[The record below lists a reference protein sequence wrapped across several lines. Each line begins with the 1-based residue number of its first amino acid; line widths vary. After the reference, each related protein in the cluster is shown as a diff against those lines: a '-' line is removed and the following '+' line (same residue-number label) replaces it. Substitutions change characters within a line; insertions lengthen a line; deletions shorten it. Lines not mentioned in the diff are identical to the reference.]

1 MPRNNSRADTT
12 IMPGK
17 QRKHGTKDPL
27 PANIGALLTH
37 TEQTLKVTGHDLFK
51 TIFLQHEI
59 IITWPLPAKGCA
71 LSSRRGGREGLLHAC
86 V

>member
-1 MPRNNSRADTT
+1 MPLNNSRADTT
-12 IMPGK
+12 IMLGK

-51 TIFLQHEI
+51 TIFL
-59 IITWPLPAKGCA
+59 
-71 LSSRRGGREGLLHAC
+71 
-86 V
+86 

>member
-1 MPRNNSRADTT
+1 MPLNNSRADTT

-37 TEQTLKVTGHDLFK
+37 TEQTLKVTGHDLYK
-51 TIFLQHEI
+51 TVLKFTI
-59 IITWPLPAKGCA
+59 K
-71 LSSRRGGREGLLHAC
+71 
-86 V
+86 